1 MIPLLLNIYAS
12 LTPKSV
18 KEKAVVRS
26 KSLPREKQAGATQQQ
41 SDAARCLSQE
51 NDSKRTKKR
60 FFSIKR
66 KTTPLSSIR
75 DCP

>member
-1 MIPLLLNIYAS
+1 IIMSPPLSNVYAS
-12 LTPKSV
+12 FIPGSM
-18 KEKAVVRS
+18 KEKAFVRS
-26 KSLPREKQAGATQQQ
+26 KSLPREKQAGATQQR

-66 KTTPLSSIR
+66 KNTTLSSV
-75 DCP
+75 